1 MFGANGQNMQ
11 EQQRQNINSDQ
22 GPSPRGLFLIV
33 VVVVD
38 VYQHVSRSNFHVFI
52 YGPCIHAC
60 MRCPVQSYIAEGNND
75 WVWDFRLKIG
85 LQCRRCVLC
94 MYLCACVHVYIYSF
108 FSLSAFS
115 LSLRSLTLYFFFIC
129 WPRAI
134 RAQNN
139 SRHMASAYN
148 LLACD
153 IIIPERPASF
163 RAPIPWRRPW
173 HACASGALVK
183 SACAVPEIKSKP
195 SDGMYTYMEGH
206 KWKDAWR
213 MCVLCVCICTLR
225 R

>member
-115 LSLRSLTLYFFFIC
+115 LSLRSLTLYFFFYLLAACNSSPKQFSSYGECIQFAC
-129 WPRAI
+129 MRYY
-134 RAQNN
+134 N
-139 SRHMASAYN
+139 SRKTGIVSRAYSMTTAMTCMCIGRISEVCMCCARN
-148 LLACD
+148 KVET
-153 IIIPERPASF
+153 IRWNVYIYG
-163 RAPIPWRRPW
+163 RA
-173 HACASGALVK
+173 
-183 SACAVPEIKSKP
+183 
-195 SDGMYTYMEGH
+195 
-206 KWKDAWR
+206 
-213 MCVLCVCICTLR
+213 
-225 R
+225 